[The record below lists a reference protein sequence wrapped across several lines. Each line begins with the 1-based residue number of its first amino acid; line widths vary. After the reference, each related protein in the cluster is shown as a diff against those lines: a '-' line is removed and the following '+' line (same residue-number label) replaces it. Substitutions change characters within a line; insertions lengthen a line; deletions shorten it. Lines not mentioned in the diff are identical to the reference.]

1 MMNRNWI
8 ALMGVLLL
16 AGAARAADE
25 PATAKIDAKLLTLH
39 RDEAKR
45 WEIFVDASRTKKAE
59 FVPEPIYRWTNAS
72 RANGQS
78 GALFVWTFEGRPV
91 ALGGV
96 FSNPEQ
102 RRRVIMHEFHAI
114 GPLRLFPRLNDSALE
129 WLPGA
134 GVPLHRLPDA
144 PPPEATAAR
153 RARQMRELAREF
165 TAYTVDDVGV
175 RWQLRLLSR
184 PLYHYGTAEGG
195 LIDGS
200 IFAFVSDA
208 GTDPEIVLILEAVKE
223 GEKEAWHYRTL
234 RLSISSLHVQYKG
247 KEIWTSPRDAATGVF
262 DNPDN
267 TYGLIRDRL
276 IDELPEL
283 AGRGDKAP

>member
-1 MMNRNWI
+1 MNRNRM

-16 AGAARAADE
+16 TGGARAMEE
-25 PATAKIDAKLLTLH
+25 PVTETIDAKLLTLH
-39 RDEAKR
+39 RNEAKR
-45 WEIFVDASRTKKAE
+45 WEIFVDARRTKKAE
-59 FVPEPIYRWTNAS
+59 FVSEPVYRWTNAS

-78 GALFVWTFEGRPV
+78 GAMFVWTFGGRPV

-102 RRRVIMHEFHAI
+102 GRRIIMHEFHAI
-114 GPLRLFPRLNDSALE
+114 GPLRLFPRLKDSQQK

-134 GVPLHRLPDA
+134 GVPLHPLPDA
-144 PPPEATAAR
+144 PPPETTAVR
-153 RARQMRELAREF
+153 RARQMRDLAREF
-165 TAYTVDDVGV
+165 TAHTVDDVGA
-175 RWQLRLLSR
+175 RWHLRLLSR
-184 PLYHYGTAEGG
+184 PLYRYEMAEGG
-195 LIDGS
+195 LIEGA

-223 GEKEAWHYRTL
+223 GEKETWYYRTV
-234 RLSISSLHVQYKG
+234 RLSISSLYVQYKG
-247 KEIWTSPRDAATGVF
+247 KEIWTSLRDGPTGII

-283 AGRGDKAP
+283 AGHRDKGP